1 MSMPMI
7 ILLSLGRRLTLLTY
21 TTNMKSAQLD
31 QLRHLP
37 QQPNMI
43 LEILRLPKLL
53 MRLDARP
60 SDERNEHAAR
70 LVLVALDGNIVLD
83 APAVADA
90 PPVWRR
96 LECATGE
103 FLEATGCG
111 CTCGHVVVWW
121 EEGEENL
128 GDR

>member
-7 ILLSLGRRLTLLTY
+7 ILLSLGRRLPLLTQA
-21 TTNMKSAQLD
+21 TNMKSAQLD

-37 QQPNMI
+37 QQANMI

-53 MRLDARP
+53 MRLDAGP

-70 LVLVALDGNIVLD
+70 LVLVALYGHIVLD

-90 PPVWRR
+90 PPVWRGF
-96 LECATGE
+96 ECAAGE
-103 FLEATGCG
+103 LLETTCGG
-111 CTCGHVVVWW
+111 CTSGDVVVWW

-128 GDR
+128 GDG

>member
-7 ILLSLGRRLTLLTY
+7 ILLSLGRRLPLLTQAA
-21 TTNMKSAQLD
+21 NMKSAQLD

-43 LEILRLPKLL
+43 LEILCLPKLL

-60 SDERNEHAAR
+60 SDERDKHATR
-70 LVLVALDGNIVLD
+70 LVLVALYGHVVLH

-90 PPVWRR
+90 TPVWRR
-96 LECATGE
+96 LECAAGE
-103 FLEATGCG
+103 LLETTCCG
-111 CTCGHVVVWW
+111 CAGGHVVVWW
-121 EEGEENL
+121 EESEENL